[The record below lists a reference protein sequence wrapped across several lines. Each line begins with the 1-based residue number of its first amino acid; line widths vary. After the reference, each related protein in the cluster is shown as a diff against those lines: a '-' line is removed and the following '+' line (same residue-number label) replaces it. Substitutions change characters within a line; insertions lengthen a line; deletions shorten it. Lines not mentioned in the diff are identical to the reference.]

1 LGHPL
6 DLKTSLGRRHTTGPK
21 DILEMSPG
29 EKKNKRGAGKL
40 VRFEGQLGLKT

>member
-29 EKKNKRGAGKL
+29 IKEKKRDAGKL
-40 VRFEGQLGLKT
+40 VRFK